1 MSDPFAT
8 PWTIAL
14 QTSFHGISQARI
26 LEGFHSLLQGIFQ
39 PRDRTRVPC
48 FGRWILHH
56 WATREAL
63 LLWLVWCKSYPRWIN
78 IIPNKQLYFTRKQKQ
93 GSEMFKLDFYVFAN
107 SLPKNFKHY
116 SISSHVPFIQ
126 LPQMLTL
133 LYYYSMIVQTRNFT

>member
-1 MSDPFAT
+1 M
-8 PWTIAL
+8 L
-14 QTSFHGISQARI
+14 REVSQR
-26 LEGFHSLLQGIFQ
+26 ETNNVWFSL
-39 PRDRTRVPC
+39 DRESR
-48 FGRWILHH
+48 
-56 WATREAL
+56 
-63 LLWLVWCKSYPRWIN
+63 
-78 IIPNKQLYFTRKQKQ
+78 KQDNRTHTRKQKQ